1 VDSNSRKTR
10 SMKSL
15 RPGDATF
22 IGLAQAVALIPGVS
36 RSGSTITAGL
46 MVGLTREAAARY
58 SFLLSAPIIFVAAAW
73 DSVKLLR
80 HAVPTEAVI
89 PASAFIVGIIAS
101 GVVGWLCIHFLIE
114 FLRKRSL
121 WVFVFYRLVLGAFL
135 IGLYWHNH

>member
-1 VDSNSRKTR
+1 
-10 SMKSL
+10 
-15 RPGDATF
+15 
-22 IGLAQAVALIPGVS
+22 
-36 RSGSTITAGL
+36 

-58 SFLLSAPIIFVAAAW
+58 SFLLSAPIILVAPAW

-80 HAVPTEAVI
+80 HAVPTEAAI

-114 FLRKRSL
+114 FLRRRSL
-121 WVFVFYRLVLGAFL
+121 WVFVFYRLILGAFL